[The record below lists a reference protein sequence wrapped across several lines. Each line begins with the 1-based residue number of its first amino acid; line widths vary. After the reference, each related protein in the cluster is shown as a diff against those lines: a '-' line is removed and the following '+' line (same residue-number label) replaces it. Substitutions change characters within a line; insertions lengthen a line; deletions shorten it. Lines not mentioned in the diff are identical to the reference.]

1 MKDFRDLDVWRKAHS
16 ATLAAVY
23 RATADFP
30 KEELYGLTSQMRR
43 CSASI
48 PANIAEGC
56 GRRGNPEFHR
66 FLTIAMGSASE
77 LEYHLLLS
85 HDLGFLGLEKFEVLT
100 SQVQEIK
107 KMLASLIRRVDS
119 ERTRPR
125 TGVIVSRLLGVAF
138 G

>member
-16 ATLAAVY
+16 ATLAVY

-43 CSASI
+43 CCASV

-56 GRRGNPEFHR
+56 GRRGNGEFHR

-85 HDLGFLGLEKFEVLT
+85 HDLGFLVVEKFDALT
-100 SQVQEIK
+100 SQIQEIK
-107 KMLASLIRRVDS
+107 KMLASLIRRVDA
-119 ERTRPR
+119 ERKR
-125 TGVIVSRLLGVAF
+125 TLPV
-138 G
+138 